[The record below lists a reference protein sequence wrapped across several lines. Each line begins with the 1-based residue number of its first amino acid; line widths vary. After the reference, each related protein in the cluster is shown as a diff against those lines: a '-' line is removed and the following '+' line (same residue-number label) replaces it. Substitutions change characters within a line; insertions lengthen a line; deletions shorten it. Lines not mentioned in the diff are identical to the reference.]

1 MLYINFIYQCYIS
14 LLYIYVS
21 MFLQYINIYINIL
34 FVTVMLFYGHRPTFR
49 TDVEDD
55 IKTTGGYRIHFL
67 LQFLVAPETGKH
79 IQVSSHPPFGVV
91 L

>member
-1 MLYINFIYQCYIS
+1 
-14 LLYIYVS
+14 
-21 MFLQYINIYINIL
+21 MFLQYIYINIL
-34 FVTVMLFYGHRPTFR
+34 FLTVMLFYGHRPTFR

-55 IKTTGGYRIHFL
+55 IKTTGGYRTHFL

-91 L
+91 I

>member
-1 MLYINFIYQCYIS
+1 
-14 LLYIYVS
+14 
-21 MFLQYINIYINIL
+21 
-34 FVTVMLFYGHRPTFR
+34 MLFYGHRPTFR

-55 IKTTGGYRIHFL
+55 IKTTGGYRTHFL

-91 L
+91 I

>member
-1 MLYINFIYQCYIS
+1 
-14 LLYIYVS
+14 
-21 MFLQYINIYINIL
+21 
-34 FVTVMLFYGHRPTFR
+34 MLFYGHRPTFR

-55 IKTTGGYRIHFL
+55 IKTTGCYRTHFL

-91 L
+91 I